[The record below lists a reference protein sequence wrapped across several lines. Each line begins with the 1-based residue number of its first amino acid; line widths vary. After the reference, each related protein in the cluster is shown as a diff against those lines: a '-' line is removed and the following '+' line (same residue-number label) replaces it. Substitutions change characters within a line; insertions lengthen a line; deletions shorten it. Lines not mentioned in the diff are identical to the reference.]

1 MPSNRRSSEYPAH
14 IGSILSGSFSALGLK
29 ARLKEYEIRKEW
41 AGIVGK
47 NISKRARPAKLIGK
61 TLHVKVSSSPW
72 MTELQFLKREIISKI
87 NKMLGEDTVTDM
99 VFKAG
104 SIKENGPGPGEKKTR
119 PISPEEK
126 LLIDRIVSE
135 IKDKGLRELVKR
147 AMVKGKSIEG

>member
-1 MPSNRRSSEYPAH
+1 MPSDRRSSVYPAH
-14 IGSILSGSFSALGLK
+14 IGSILSSSFSALGLK
-29 ARLKEYEIRKEW
+29 TRLKEYEIQKAW

-72 MTELQFLKREIISKI
+72 MTELMHLKKEIISKI
-87 NKMLGEDTVTDM
+87 NKMLGEDTVKDM

-104 SIKENGPGPGEKKTR
+104 SIKENGPGPDEKKQR

-126 LLIDRIVSE
+126 LLIDRIVSG

-147 AMVKGKSIEG
+147 VMVKGKSVEG

>member
-1 MPSNRRSSEYPAH
+1 
-14 IGSILSGSFSALGLK
+14 
-29 ARLKEYEIRKEW
+29 
-41 AGIVGK
+41 VGK